1 MNLGSLEI
9 FLEINTGGRRVMWD
23 FCLASQVTGLSTS
36 FPVPM
41 KRKNTISNVFLS
53 RKIWWK
59 EATKCV
65 LKKQLFLKMSH
76 NSQENTCSGHSDTGV
91 FLWELKTKTVS
102 WLIELF
108 YPSEVNKLNIR
119 KSRRRRRK
127 DTPPSRKT
135 HTMIFIY
142 ISLFS
147 LWLFNCE
154 AGGPFLYSVFC
165 ILIFAY
171 LIVIL
176 NLAF

>member
-1 MNLGSLEI
+1 M
-9 FLEINTGGRRVMWD
+9 MWD
-23 FCLASQVTGLSTS
+23 FCLAAQVTGLSTS

-41 KRKNTISNVFLS
+41 KRKNAISNVFLS

-91 FLWELKTKTVS
+91 FLWELKTKTWCHGWSSFFIFPRSINWILENLGDVVGKIHR
-102 WLIELF
+102 LQE
-108 YPSEVNKLNIR
+108 R
-119 KSRRRRRK
+119 
-127 DTPPSRKT
+127 

-142 ISLFS
+142 ISLSS
-147 LWLFNCE
+147 LWLFNRE

-165 ILIFAY
+165 ILIFSY
-171 LIVIL
+171 FVVIL

>member
-91 FLWELKTKTVS
+91 FLWELKTKTWCHGWS
-102 WLIELF
+102 SFFILPRSINWL
-108 YPSEVNKLNIR
+108 SENLGDVVGKIHRLQER
-119 KSRRRRRK
+119 
-127 DTPPSRKT
+127 
-135 HTMIFIY
+135 HTQW
-142 ISLFS
+142 SLFTS
-147 LWLFNCE
+147 LSSHYGFSTVKQVDL
-154 AGGPFLYSVFC
+154 FC
-165 ILIFAY
+165 ILFFVFWY
-171 LIVIL
+171 LHIW
-176 NLAF
+176 